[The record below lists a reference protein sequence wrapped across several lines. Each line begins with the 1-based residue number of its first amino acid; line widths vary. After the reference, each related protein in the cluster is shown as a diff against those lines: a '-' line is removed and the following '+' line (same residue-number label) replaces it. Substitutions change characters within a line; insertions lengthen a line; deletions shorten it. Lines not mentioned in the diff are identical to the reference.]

1 MKNILSNLLAPRSI
15 LLALSSSL
23 LAFSAEA
30 ASPAAL
36 TYRGVLS
43 RVWDEPMTGVWPI
56 TFSVYDSLRP
66 DTLLWRR
73 TIPTKVKA
81 DGTFYTEISDDAA
94 PATVLHDVTLA
105 DALSSTKGVPEIA
118 VSMDGGATEMKP
130 RQRLATWVR
139 ATRALRTRG
148 VDLAV
153 VENNAVVP
161 GAAGVNEL
169 YAKRVTVAEDSGSGF
184 PDQCHLLPMRSRL
197 LGGTGSA
204 VTVKDIRL
212 SRPAWPAMTGTE
224 AFTGKAACDAIA
236 TYENADGAFSLIVP
250 GGGTIVGDGGT
261 NGLQTVRLST
271 FGAVK

>member
-43 RVWDEPMTGVWPI
+43 RAWEEPMTGVWPI

-153 VENNAVVP
+153 VNDSAVVP

-169 YAKRVTVAEDSGSGF
+169 YAKRVTVAEDSGSSF
-184 PDQCHLLPMRSRL
+184 PSQCHLLPMRSRL
-197 LGGTGSA
+197 LGGDGSA

-212 SRPAWPAMTGTE
+212 PRPAWPAMTGTDI
-224 AFTGKAACDAIA
+224 FKGKAACDAIA
-236 TYENADGAFSLIVP
+236 TYENEDGAFSLIVP
-250 GGGTIVGDGGT
+250 GGGTIVSDGGT

-271 FGAVK
+271 FGAVQ